1 MSSQIIQD
9 KHLGEQYIRVEH
21 PSGLTMLL
29 YPMPGFSTTYA
40 MFSTQYGSVDTC
52 FQAKEGGEQIRVPE
66 GIAHYLEHK
75 MFDTKEG
82 NALQELAANGASPN
96 AFTSN
101 AITGYYFES
110 TEKFEENLR
119 ILLSFVSIP
128 YFTKESVDKEQGII
142 GQEIGM
148 IEDDP
153 DWVVFMDLM
162 QALYEKH
169 PVRVSVAG
177 SAESISHITAETLYA
192 CHKAFYD
199 PSNMVLCVAGDV
211 DPEKICQAAREILP
225 ERPGAPVARGD
236 YGAQEPAEVCQPM
249 IQREMEV
256 SVPLFQL
263 GFKGEAAPEGEGALR
278 QQLLGELACEAL
290 LGNSGPLYARL
301 YREGLVNRNFSYG
314 YESYPGCAFLC
325 AGGESKDPEGVR
337 AAVAAEAERIA
348 REGIDPELWE
358 RLKKS
363 SYGNRVRALNSF
375 EHICISQAQSFFQG
389 CDFLRFPEVYDSL
402 TREDAQA
409 MIARWVTPE
418 RTALSVVRPR
428 EEAVE

>member
-1 MSSQIIQD
+1 MKQTFYERI
-9 KHLGEQYIRVEH
+9 GESVYREVLPNGLQVCVVPKPEH
-21 PSGLTMLL
+21 AKK
-29 YPMPGFSTTYA
+29 YA
-40 MFSTQYGSVDTC
+40 FFATRYGGMDTRFC
-52 FQAKEGGEQIRVPE
+52 LDGKWLDTPA

-82 NALQELAANGASPN
+82 NALQDLAANGASPN

-101 AITGYYFES
+101 AITGYYFEC
-110 TEKFEENLR
+110 TEQFEENLKT
-119 ILLSFVSIP
+119 LLSFVSVP
-128 YFTKESVDKEQGII
+128 YFTQESVDKEQGII

-290 LGNSGPLYARL
+290 LGNSTPPYARL
-301 YREGLVNRNFSYG
+301 YQEGLINRNFSYG
-314 YESYPGCAFLC
+314 YDSVPGCAFLA
-325 AGGESKDPEGVR
+325 AGGESRDPEAVR
-337 AAVAAEAERIA
+337 AAVEAEARRIEA
-348 REGIDPELWE
+348 EGVDPGLWD
-358 RLKKS
+358 RVKKGV
-363 SYGNRVRALNSF
+363 YGWRVRSLNSF
-375 EHICISQAQSFFQG
+375 ETLCVNQAQNFFAG
-389 CDFLRFPEVYDSL
+389 REYLRFADL
-402 TREDAQA
+402 FADIRKEDVEAL
-409 MIARWVTPE
+409 IARWVTPA
-418 RTALSVVRPR
+418 RTSLSVIRPK
-428 EEAVE
+428 EVG

>member
-1 MSSQIIQD
+1 MKEFFYERI
-9 KHLGEQYIRVEH
+9 GEEVCRERLAN
-21 PSGLTMLL
+21 GLEVCVV
-29 YPMPGFSTTYA
+29 PKPGYAKKYAFFSTR
-40 MFSTQYGSVDTC
+40 YGGMDTR
-52 FQAKEGGEQIRVPE
+52 FRLDGKWLDTPA

-75 MFDTKEG
+75 MFDTREG
-82 NALQELAANGASPN
+82 NALQELAKNGAEPN
-96 AFTSN
+96 AFTAN
-101 AITGYYFES
+101 AMTAYYFDS
-110 TEKFEENLR
+110 TEHFEENLR

-128 YFTKESVDKEQGII
+128 YFTDESVAKEQGII

>member
-1 MSSQIIQD
+1 ME
-9 KHLGEQYIRVEH
+9 KLEFPRVGEQMYHQVLDN
-21 PSGLTMLL
+21 GLHIFVV
-29 YPMPGFSTTYA
+29 PKPGFQKSYA
-40 MFSTQYGSVDTC
+40 FFATNYGGMDMKFKLDGQDMDTP
-52 FQAKEGGEQIRVPE
+52 AGV
-66 GIAHYLEHK
+66 AHYLEHK

-301 YREGLVNRNFSYG
+301 YREGLVNRNFSSG